1 MPLVTRRIESIQY
14 TGANGAA
21 VAAWV
26 AGCNIV
32 SDNGTTLVV
41 YVPDYGDLSFTA
53 NDHWLLRGFGHG
65 FTGHLTN
72 TEYGD
77 YFVELS

>member
-1 MPLVTRRIESIQY
+1 MPFVTNKLESIQY

-26 AGCNIV
+26 SGCTLT

-41 YVPDYGDLSFTA
+41 YVPDYGNLSFTA
-53 NDHWLLRGFGHG
+53 NNHWLVRSVNHSFG
-65 FTGHLTN
+65 GHYSN

-77 YFVELS
+77 YFVELP